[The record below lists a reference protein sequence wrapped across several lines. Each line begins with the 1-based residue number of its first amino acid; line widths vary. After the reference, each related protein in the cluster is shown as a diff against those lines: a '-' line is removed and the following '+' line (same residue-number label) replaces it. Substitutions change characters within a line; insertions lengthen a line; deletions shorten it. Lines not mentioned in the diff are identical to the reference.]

1 MLLILNSSL
10 IPSVMYYLT
19 VRYKPLVESQNFKI
33 KNFEGCELT
42 YCHGAKQDTVN
53 GA

>member
-1 MLLILNSSL
+1 MLLVLNSSL
-10 IPSVMYYLT
+10 IPNVMYYLT
-19 VRYKPLVESQNFKI
+19 VRYKPLVESQNLKI
-33 KNFEGCELT
+33 KNFERCELT